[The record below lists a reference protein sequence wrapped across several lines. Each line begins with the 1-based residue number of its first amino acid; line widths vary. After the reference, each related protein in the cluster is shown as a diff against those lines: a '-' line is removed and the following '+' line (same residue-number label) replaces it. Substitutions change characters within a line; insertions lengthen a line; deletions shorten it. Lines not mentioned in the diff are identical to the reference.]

1 MYMKKRIIIAV
12 IMVTV
17 MLASCGKDAVK
28 ETDETKEREETSA
41 AAVEETSEATET
53 SATSEEPTS
62 EPTPEPTS
70 EPAPEPIPDEIAHD
84 GSQYELLMKKI
95 DEIEEANPGST
106 YSFHN
111 RYDTIDYWQ
120 LDAAYDGMVHVYA
133 IFDGEVKETYCY
145 EVDPEYYYGLD
156 YDTVRSFPF
165 IIDISTGWY
174 LYIGCGELT
183 FEPSLPDGI
192 YNGTVYGFSEDRK
205 YMFVEYGHYVKFE
218 EDYIKGLKEGDT
230 ITLDHFNDLE
240 VIGCSEDF
248 IQLNDYLG
256 IRNSGLS
263 NVYDDSYYLADNDY
277 ACCAPEGFAVVEIA
291 PDCKILEAKNSYN
304 EHTLE
309 VVSGYSGEGLKNSY
323 YGERIGEAPIY
334 ELGNNGWSSV
344 QYTEGDVTQFKVS
357 GGKVTEMNVEY
368 YYGI

>member
-62 EPTPEPTS
+62 EPTPEP
-70 EPAPEPIPDEIAHD
+70 IPDEIAHD

-106 YSFHN
+106 YSFYYQYN
-111 RYDTIDYWQ
+111 TIDYWQ

-133 IFDGEVKETYCY
+133 IFDGEVKEISCY
-145 EVDPEYYYGLD
+145 DADPEYYYGLD

-165 IIDISTGWY
+165 IFDIFTGRY

-192 YNGTVYGFSEDRK
+192 YNGTVYGFSEDHK

-248 IQLNDYLG
+248 IELNDYLA
-256 IRNSGLS
+256 IRNSGLI
-263 NVYDDSYYLADNDY
+263 NVYDDSYYLAEYDF

-291 PDCKILEAKNSYN
+291 PDCKILEAKDSHN

-323 YGERIGEAPIY
+323 YGEHIGEVPAY
-334 ELGNNGWSSV
+334 ELDNNGWTSV
-344 QYTEGDVTQFKVS
+344 QYAEGDITQFKVS

-368 YYGI
+368 HYGI